1 MIQEGTPA
9 GIGTGGVSLSTQFAT
24 NDNASFTDCY
34 KDLYSLRYFH
44 LVNTGLP
51 WCHWPAFLGPYTGW
65 QWYWVQPGSS
75 ALQHQTPASA
85 LWLDGASSKPRP
97 LSDGPSRLTARTHP
111 ERGSCPAPQPAN
123 QSLQVGALS
132 AGFEA
137 LEYCENPKGGPNS
150 AWKDLSFLIIN
161 SLVGRIEYQSIWLS
175 FLAYNSF

>member
-1 MIQEGTPA
+1 MYRKCHFSCIASVIQEGPPA

-111 ERGSCPAPQPAN
+111 ERQRFLPSPPVSESELAN
-123 QSLQVGALS
+123 WS
-132 AGFEA
+132 AECWIWGFKV
-137 LEYCENPKGGPNS
+137 L
-150 AWKDLSFLIIN
+150 WKS
-161 SLVGRIEYQSIWLS
+161 RRKP
-175 FLAYNSF
+175 